1 MTGLKRGNLRLGST
15 VVELLLPQKRP
26 FLMVDFVDSWDASPR
41 PLLVAGRHITAND
54 PVFDGHFPALH
65 IWPGT
70 HTIEGLGQTSALLMV
85 ILLMRRAMEA
95 EGIDPDVVLAR
106 LKQVDMGYRMHPG
119 YRQQEAQQL
128 LDRLTAT
135 PPALAMGGSVEVR
148 FLQPVFAGCRL
159 DYRSTLLGEIGDLM
173 RFDVEATVDGAV
185 VAKGTMSGARVLL
198 SAASVRLP

>member
-1 MTGLKRGNLRLGST
+1 MNGKRGNLRLGSN

-26 FLMVDFVDSWDASPR
+26 FLMVDGVESWEPLPR
-41 PLLVAGRHITAND
+41 PALTASRHISAND
-54 PVFDGHFPALH
+54 PVFAGHFPALH

-70 HTIEGLGQTSALLMV
+70 QTIEGLGQTSALLMV
-85 ILLMRRAMEA
+85 LLLMRRAMEA

-119 YRQQEAQQL
+119 FRRDEAQQL
-128 LDRLTAT
+128 LDRLAAM
-135 PPALAMGGSVEVR
+135 PPALAVGGSVEIR

-173 RFDVEATVDGAV
+173 RFQVEATVDGAV
-185 VAKGTMSGARVLL
+185 VAAGTMSGARVLL
-198 SAASVRLP
+198 PTVSARLP

>member
-1 MTGLKRGNLRLGST
+1 MTGPKRGNLRLGSN

-26 FLMVDFVDSWDASPR
+26 FLMVDFTDSWKALPR
-41 PLLVAGRHITAND
+41 PMLTAGRHITAND
-54 PVFDGHFPALH
+54 PVFAGHFPALH
-65 IWPGT
+65 TWPGT
-70 HTIEGLGQTSALLMV
+70 HTIEGLGQTSALLMA

-95 EGIDPDVVLAR
+95 EDIDPDVVLGR
-106 LKQVDMGYRMHPG
+106 LKQVDMGYRLHPG
-119 YRQQEAQQL
+119 YRQEEARQL
-128 LDRLTAT
+128 LDRLAAM
-135 PPALAMGGSVEVR
+135 PPALALGGSVEMR

-198 SAASVRLP
+198 SQAPVRLP

>member
-1 MTGLKRGNLRLGST
+1 MTNAKRGKLRLGSN

-26 FLMVDFVDSWDASPR
+26 FLMVDFVDSWETVPR
-41 PLLVAGRHITAND
+41 PMLTAGRHITAND

-85 ILLMRRAMEA
+85 ILLMRRAMDA

-119 YRQQEAQQL
+119 FRPDEARQL
-128 LDRLTAT
+128 LDRLAAT
-135 PPALAMGGSVEVR
+135 PPALAVGGSVEMR
-148 FLQPVFAGCRL
+148 FLQPVLAGCRI

-198 SAASVRLP
+198 PQAAVRLP